1 MSAYLCTPQHIAVLA
16 RAMVRPMA
24 AADETIHMAR
34 PAVQSE
40 TEGGRLAF
48 NGDWLD
54 FSAARH
60 VAHVLAGANWDSVE
74 HRYSGDRVALEPY
87 ADRRAYAAACG
98 DAAENARLRIFP
110 LYRLT
115 GALWCYEY
123 QACEH
128 PAWPTSR
135 AFEYCQALR
144 ALLLRIL
151 ATEEAARRGSQCGWS
166 IDGEEVRG

>member
-1 MSAYLCTPQHIAVLA
+1 MSAYLCTPEHIAVLA

-34 PAVQSE
+34 PAVRVE
-40 TEGGRLAF
+40 DLGGGLVI
-48 NGDWLD
+48 NGERG
-54 FSAARH
+54 AARH
-60 VAHVLAGANWDSVE
+60 VALELAGANWDSVE
-74 HRYSGDRVALEPY
+74 YRYSSDRAALEPY
-87 ADRRAYAAACG
+87 AGWAVYSADCG
-98 DAAENARLRIFP
+98 DAAENARLRILP
-110 LYRLT
+110 LYRLI

-135 AFEYCQALR
+135 AYEYCQALR

-151 ATEEAARRGSQCGWS
+151 ATEEAARRGSECGWS
-166 IDGEEVRG
+166 IDGAEARG

>member
-1 MSAYLCTPQHIAVLA
+1 MSAYLCTPEHIAVVA

-24 AADETIHMAR
+24 AADESIHLAR
-34 PAVQSE
+34 PAVRVDQFAD
-40 TEGGRLAF
+40 GLAI
-48 NGDWLD
+48 NGDRG
-54 FSAARH
+54 ARY
-60 VAHVLAGANWDSVE
+60 VAQELAGANWDSVE

-87 ADRRAYAAACG
+87 ADRSAYAAACG
-98 DAAENARLRIFP
+98 DAAENARLKILP

-135 AFEYCQALR
+135 AYEYCQSLR

-151 ATEEAARRGSQCGWS
+151 ATEEAARRGSECGWS
-166 IDGEEVRG
+166 IDAGEVRG

>member
-1 MSAYLCTPQHIAVLA
+1 MSAYLCTPEHIAVLA

-24 AADETIHMAR
+24 AADESIHLAR
-34 PAVQSE
+34 PAVRVE
-40 TEGGRLAF
+40 DLDGGLVI
-48 NGDWLD
+48 NGDRG
-54 FSAARH
+54 AARY
-60 VAHVLAGANWDSVE
+60 VAQELAAANWDSVE

-87 ADRRAYAAACG
+87 ADRSAYAAACG
-98 DAAENARLRIFP
+98 DAAENARLRILP

-135 AFEYCQALR
+135 AYEYCQSLR

-151 ATEEAARRGSQCGWS
+151 ATEEAARRGSECGWS

>member
-1 MSAYLCTPQHIAVLA
+1 MSAYLCTPEHIAVLA

-34 PAVQSE
+34 PAVRVE
-40 TEGGRLAF
+40 DLDGG
-48 NGDWLD
+48 
-54 FSAARH
+54 AARY
-60 VAHVLAGANWDSVE
+60 VAQELAAANWDSVE
-74 HRYSGDRVALEPY
+74 HRYSPDRVALDPY
-87 ADRRAYAAACG
+87 ADRSAYSAACG
-98 DAAENARLRIFP
+98 DAAEDARLRILP

-135 AFEYCQALR
+135 AYEYCQALR

-151 ATEEAARRGSQCGWS
+151 ATEEAARRGSECGWA
-166 IDGEEVRG
+166 IQRVQN

>member
-1 MSAYLCTPQHIAVLA
+1 
-16 RAMVRPMA
+16 MVRPMA

-34 PAVQSE
+34 PAVRVEDLDGGLVFSSE
-40 TEGGRLAF
+40 RY
-48 NGDWLD
+48 
-54 FSAARH
+54 
-60 VAHVLAGANWDSVE
+60 VAQELAGANWDSVE
-74 HRYSGDRVALEPY
+74 YRYSGDRVVLEPY
-87 ADRRAYAAACG
+87 AGWGVYSAACG
-98 DAAENARLRIFP
+98 DAAENARLKILP
-110 LYRLT
+110 LYRLI

-151 ATEEAARRGSQCGWS
+151 ATEEAARRGSECGWA
-166 IDGEEVRG
+166 IDAAEVIG